1 MWYRLFKHVLLGPLL
16 RIIGR
21 PEVVGLEHVPRSG
34 PVIIAANHLAV
45 IDSLYLALVLP
56 RRVTFLAK
64 QEYFTGTGWK
74 GRFNR
79 WFFSAAGQVPVD
91 RTGGTAAADALAAA
105 TRILGAG
112 GVWAIHPEGT
122 RSPDGRVYR
131 GRTGALRVAI
141 ATGAPVVP
149 VVLSGTDRVN
159 PRGSRMWR
167 FAKVRVHFGAPRY
180 YPPAEARADARTE
193 TDALMREL
201 ARRSGRQYVDSY
213 AATFHGTTA
222 RRSSA
227 RADLRSRDHH

>member
-1 MWYRLFKHVLLGPLL
+1 MWYSFFKYVLLGPLL
-16 RIIGR
+16 RLLGR
-21 PEVVGLEHVPRSG
+21 PKVEGLHHIPETG

-64 QEYFTGTGWK
+64 QEYFTGTGPK

-79 WFFSAAGQVPVD
+79 WFYTVSGQVPVD

-105 TRILGAG
+105 TKILESG

-122 RSPDGRVYR
+122 RSPDGRIYR

-141 ATGAPVVP
+141 ATGAPVIP

-167 FAKVRVHFGAPRY
+167 FAKVRITFGAPRQ
-180 YPPAEARADARTE
+180 YPRLGEPTDARAA
-193 TDALMREL
+193 TDALMREI
-201 ARRSGRQYVDSY
+201 ATRSGRHYVDHY
-213 AATFHGTTA
+213 AATFA
-222 RRSSA
+222 A
-227 RADLRSRDHH
+227 N

>member
-1 MWYRLFKHVLLGPLL
+1 MWYHLFKHVLLGPLL
-16 RIIGR
+16 RILGR
-21 PEVVGLEHVPRSG
+21 PEIVGLEHVPRSG
-34 PVIIAANHLAV
+34 PVIVAANHLAV

-64 QEYFTGTGWK
+64 QEYFTTPGWK
-74 GRFNR
+74 GRFTR
-79 WFFSAAGQVPVD
+79 WFCTVAGQVPVD

-105 TRILGAG
+105 TRILEEG
-112 GVWAIHPEGT
+112 GIWAIHPEGT

-159 PRGSRMWR
+159 PPGSRMWR
-167 FAKVRVHFGAPRY
+167 FAKVRIHFSAPRY
-180 YPPAEARADARTE
+180 YPPAGTRTDARTE

-213 AATFHGTTA
+213 AALFKSRGTSTQG
-222 RRSSA
+222 RG
-227 RADLRSRDHH
+227 HHA

>member
-34 PVIIAANHLAV
+34 PVIVAANHLAV
-45 IDSLYLALVLP
+45 IDSMYLALVLP

-105 TRILGAG
+105 TRILEAG

-180 YPPAEARADARTE
+180 YPPAETRADARCE

-213 AATFHGTTA
+213 AATFHGA
-222 RRSSA
+222 SVRDGLPHRRA
-227 RADLRSRDHH
+227 